1 MIKFEVGKS
10 YSAKSVCDHN
20 CVFSIEVTK
29 RSSKMIT
36 YIYNGTEKRSKV
48 REFEG
53 NECVIPDNY
62 SMAPI
67 FRAA

>member
-1 MIKFEVGKS
+1 
-10 YSAKSVCDHN
+10 
-20 CVFSIEVTK
+20 
-29 RSSKMIT
+29 MIT